1 MQHRIRAATF
11 LSSFLRPITATAVS
25 LLASS
30 AAARMKPL
38 TAGCGAAALIY
49 LVLGAV
55 GVEVT
60 LPAAPAASAD
70 NGNEVV
76 VLRTGPPE
84 PALARS
90 ETTAVERPTRG
101 RTREDTTSIQVSPR
115 RSSAE
120 SLEIPSPSGGAAA
133 PAEAG
138 APQSDPA
145 GADPSTGN
153 PTPPRS
159 PAPTVP
165 PTSPPPPPPATSELP
180 PLPTVPTPP
189 APPPPPPLP
198 HLPPPLPLPQ
208 TPPLLHLPPVPPLPH
223 LPCLP

>member
-25 LLASS
+25 LLACS

-70 NGNEVV
+70 NGTEVV

-90 ETTAVERPTRG
+90 ETTALERPTRG

-120 SLEIPSPSGGAAA
+120 SPEIPSPGGGAAA

-153 PTPPRS
+153 PTPPRA
-159 PAPTVP
+159 PAPARP

-180 PLPTVPTPP
+180 PLPAVPTPP
-189 APPPPPPLP
+189 APPSPPPL
-198 HLPPPLPLPQ
+198 LPLPQ
-208 TPPLLHLPPVPPLPH
+208 LPPVPPLLHLPPVPQLPH
-223 LPCLP
+223 LPGLL